1 MVKERLSGAGN
12 RKEPVKAL
20 KDRAAADV

>member
-12 RKEPVKAL
+12 RKEPVKAS
-20 KDRAAADV
+20 KGRAASDV

>member
-20 KDRAAADV
+20 KGRAAADV